1 MGPSNAAWLELDL
14 LGDSAVPLNEHL
26 VDLEGRL
33 DGIGLIVNPSELLK
47 GTSLGFD
54 TICQLRP
61 SDPDWKT
68 HPKKYH
74 AADSMTSH
82 PTKT

>member
-1 MGPSNAAWLELDL
+1 
-14 LGDSAVPLNEHL
+14 
-26 VDLEGRL
+26 
-33 DGIGLIVNPSELLK
+33 LIVNPSELLK

-54 TICQLRP
+54 TIHQLRP